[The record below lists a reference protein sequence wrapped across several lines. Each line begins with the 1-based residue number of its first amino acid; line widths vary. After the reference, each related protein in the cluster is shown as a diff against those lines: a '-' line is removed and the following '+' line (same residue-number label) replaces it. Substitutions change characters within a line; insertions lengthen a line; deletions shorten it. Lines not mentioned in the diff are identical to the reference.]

1 MTRGRNMSL
10 ICCPECGKSIS
21 DKAEKCPHCGLPA
34 SYFSTSS
41 QDLSGREAGTLD
53 YQDLSNVLLSFQRDH
68 AAFFSPEHYISHRD
82 AQRLRE
88 TYEKYSARLSSKLIF
103 QYVCNNAAALRIET
117 DVLRRFLRQME
128 TLDVDVT
135 AHNNAYVDRILQREK
150 EYFDNI
156 LKQIDPKIQLD
167 EEQRRAVI
175 TDDDY
180 CLLVAGA
187 GAGKTTTMAAKVKY
201 LVDKKHIDPSE
212 IIVISYT
219 KKAIG
224 ELRERI
230 NTGLGISAKI
240 CTFHA
245 FSYDIVKQ
253 FSAEPPEINF
263 SSQQIIFDMLEKAIF
278 HNKQLMRNL
287 VLFLGYYF
295 DLAEDA
301 FEFPDLNQY
310 HLYRAAQDFE
320 TLKSGL
326 GQYIK
331 KVEQQRTKRARTITG
346 EYLRSMQE
354 VQIANFLY
362 LNGLDYEY
370 ERVYPFGSPSRNKK
384 YTPDFYISQ
393 GEHSAWLE
401 HYALSESGYNSMFD
415 SQQRSR
421 YLRAISDK
429 RRLHKANRTTLLET
443 WSFYL
448 DRRPLLEH
456 LKEVLEGEG
465 FILKPRNPE
474 EVYKKIVETGK
485 DKYIYKLILFMRE
498 FIEQYKTTG
507 YDEGGFSILREK
519 TDNPRTLLFLEIAEQ
534 VYYHYQSVL
543 KQRNQIDF
551 ADMIND
557 AHFYL
562 QEIER
567 QNIPLPYRYIIIDE
581 FQDIAR
587 QRFNLTKRLSQIT
600 QAKVVAVGDDWQSIY
615 AFSGSDI
622 TLFTRFLELMGAGTE
637 LKITHTYRNSQELI
651 DIAGGFV
658 QKNSTQIRKQL
669 VSPKRLENPIVI
681 EVFDD
686 SFKPMERLSN
696 TVERMIGEILSEY
709 GEKSSILLIGR
720 YNYDLYKLCR
730 TGKFKELSAGRVKSE
745 AYPSANITF
754 MTAHSSK
761 GLGYD
766 NVILI
771 NMFEGKFGFPCQ
783 IEDDPIMKLVTYEDN
798 SMPFAEERRLFY
810 VAMTRTKNRVYIAAP
825 KVRPSRFLVELI
837 RDFKIPHSEELN
849 MQVVD
854 LFSLRCPICGC
865 PLKYE
870 FNKNYGL
877 NLWICT
883 NEAELCDFMTNDKAH
898 MHDILK
904 CPKCA
909 DGYLIVRKNPKNGDV
924 FYGCTNYHNEEK
936 RCTNMI
942 PLGKDTPPQ
951 QGR

>member
-1 MTRGRNMSL
+1 MSL
-10 ICCPECGKSIS
+10 IRCPECGKSIS
-21 DKAEKCPHCGLPA
+21 DKAEKCPRCGLPA

-41 QDLSGREAGTLD
+41 QDLSGREAGDLN
-53 YQDLSNVLLSFQRDH
+53 YQDLSNVLLSFQRDY

-82 AQRLRE
+82 EQRLRE
-88 TYEKYSARLSSKLIF
+88 TYEKYSARLSNKLIF
-103 QYVCNNAAALRIET
+103 QYVCNNAAALRIEI
-117 DVLRRFLRQME
+117 DVLQRFLRQMG

-135 AHNNAYVDRILQREK
+135 AHNNTYVDRILQRDK

-219 KKAIG
+219 NKAIG

-230 NTGLGISAKI
+230 NRGLGISAKI

-245 FSYDIVKQ
+245 FAYDIVKQ

-331 KVEQQRTKRARTITG
+331 KVEQQRTKRTRTITG

-401 HYALSESGYNSMFD
+401 HYALSESGYNSLFD
-415 SQQRSR
+415 LKQRSR
-421 YLRAISDK
+421 YLQAISDK
-429 RRLHKANRTTLLET
+429 RRLHKTNRTTLLET
-443 WSFYL
+443 WSFYS

-456 LKEVLEGEG
+456 LKDVLEGEG

-507 YDEGGFSILREK
+507 YDEGGFSILRKK

-669 VSPKRLENPIVI
+669 ISPKRLENPIVI

-686 SFKPMERLSN
+686 SFKPMVQLAN
-696 TVERMIGEILSEY
+696 TVEQIIGEILSEY

-720 YNYDLYKLCR
+720 YNYDMYKLCR

-837 RDFKIPHSEELN
+837 RDFKIPHGEELN

-936 RCTNMI
+936 QCTNMI

>member
-1 MTRGRNMSL
+1 MSL
-10 ICCPECGKSIS
+10 IRCPECGKSIS

-41 QDLSGREAGTLD
+41 QDLSGREAGDLN
-53 YQDLSNVLLSFQRDH
+53 YQDLSNVLLSFQRDY

-82 AQRLRE
+82 EQRLRE
-88 TYEKYSARLSSKLIF
+88 TYEKYSARLSNKLIF
-103 QYVCNNAAALRIET
+103 QYVCNNAAALRIEI
-117 DVLRRFLRQME
+117 DVLQRFLRQMG

-135 AHNNAYVDRILQREK
+135 AHNNTYVDRILQRDK

-219 KKAIG
+219 NKAIG

-230 NTGLGISAKI
+230 NRGLGISAKI

-245 FSYDIVKQ
+245 FAYDIVKQ

-331 KVEQQRTKRARTITG
+331 KVEQQRTKRTRTITG

-401 HYALSESGYNSMFD
+401 HYALSESGYNSLFD
-415 SQQRSR
+415 LKQRSR
-421 YLRAISDK
+421 YLQAITDK
-429 RRLHKANRTTLLET
+429 RRLHKTNRTTLLET
-443 WSFYL
+443 WSVYS

-456 LKEVLEGEG
+456 LKDVLEGEG

-507 YDEGGFSILREK
+507 YDEGGFSILRKK

-669 VSPKRLENPIVI
+669 ISPKRLENPIVI

-686 SFKPMERLSN
+686 SFKPMVQLAN
-696 TVERMIGEILSEY
+696 TVEQIIGEILSEY

-720 YNYDLYKLCR
+720 YNYDMYKLYQ
-730 TGKFKELSAGRVKSE
+730 TGQFKELPAGRVKSE
-745 AYPSANITF
+745 KYPSANITF

-849 MQVVD
+849 MQVAD

-883 NEAELCDFMTNDKAH
+883 NEAELCDFMTNDKVH

-924 FYGCTNYHNEEK
+924 FYGCTNYHNEK
-936 RCTNMI
+936 KQCTNMI

-951 QGR
+951 QER

>member
-1 MTRGRNMSL
+1 MAL
-10 ICCPECGKSIS
+10 IRCPECGNSIS
-21 DKAEKCPHCGLPA
+21 DRAEKCPHCGLPA
-34 SYFSTSS
+34 SYFSS
-41 QDLSGREAGTLD
+41 LSKNAPHMEETGLD
-53 YQDLSNVLLSFQRDH
+53 YKNLQNVLISFERDH
-68 AAFFSPEHYISHRD
+68 IRLFSAEHYISHRD
-82 AQRLRE
+82 AQRLRN
-88 TYEKYSARLSSKLIF
+88 TYGKYNESLTNKLIF
-103 QYVCNNAAALRIET
+103 QYVCNNAAAIRVDIDL
-117 DVLRRFLRQME
+117 LRRFLRQMQS
-128 TLDVDVT
+128 LDGDIT
-135 AHNNAYVDRILQREK
+135 AHNSTYVDRALERDK
-150 EYFDNI
+150 DYFDNI
-156 LKQIDPKIQLD
+156 LKQIDPNIQLD

-201 LVDKKHIDPSE
+201 LVEKKNIDPGE

-219 KKAIG
+219 NKAIG
-224 ELRERI
+224 ELRDRI
-230 NTGLGISAKI
+230 NKGLGIPAKI

-245 FSYDIVKQ
+245 FAYDIVKQ
-253 FSAEPPEINF
+253 FSEEPPEINF
-263 SSQQIIFDMLEKAIF
+263 SSQQIIFDMLEKSIF

-295 DLAEDA
+295 DLSEDV
-301 FEFPDLNQY
+301 FKFTDLNQY
-310 HLYRAAQDFE
+310 HLYKAAQDFE

-326 GQYIK
+326 GEYIK
-331 KVEQQRTKRARTITG
+331 KVEQQRTKKTRTITG

-401 HYALSESGYNSMFD
+401 HYALSESGYNSLFTP
-415 SQQRSR
+415 QQRQR
-421 YLRAISDK
+421 YLCAISDK
-429 RRLHKANRTTLLET
+429 RRLHKTNKTTLLET
-443 WSFYL
+443 WSFYT
-448 DRRPLLEH
+448 DRRPLLDH
-456 LKEVLEGEG
+456 LKEVLENEG
-465 FILKPRNPE
+465 FILKPRNLE

-485 DKYIYKLILFMRE
+485 DKYIYKLIIFMMK

-507 YDEGGFSILREK
+507 YDDGGFAILRER
-519 TDNPRTLLFLEIAEQ
+519 TDNPRTLLFLDIAEQ
-534 VYYHYQSVL
+534 VYHHYQSVL

-567 QNIPLPYRYIIIDE
+567 QNVTLPYKYIIIDE

-658 QKNSTQIRKQL
+658 QRNTSQIRKQL
-669 VSPKRLENPIVI
+669 ISPKHLENPIVL

-686 SFKPMERLSN
+686 SIKPMERLAD
-696 TVERMIGEILSEY
+696 TIEHIIGEILSEY
-709 GEKSSILLIGR
+709 GEQSSILLIGR
-720 YNYDLYKLCR
+720 YNYDMYKLYR
-730 TGKFKELSAGRVKSE
+730 TNQFSELPGGAIRSKK
-745 AYPSANITF
+745 YPNAKITF

-783 IEDDPIMKLVTYEDN
+783 IEDDPIIKLVTYEDN

-825 KVRPSRFLVELI
+825 KTKPSRFLVELI
-837 RDFKIPHSEELN
+837 KDFNIPHNDEIN

-854 LFSLRCPICGC
+854 LFNLRCPVCGF

-883 NEAELCDFMTNDKAH
+883 NEAELCDFMTNDRTH

-904 CPKCA
+904 CPKCT
-909 DGYLIVRKNPKNGDV
+909 DGYLIVKKNPKNGDI
-924 FYGCTNYHNEEK
+924 FYGCTNYFNEEK
-936 RCTNMI
+936 KCTYMV
-942 PLGKDTPPQ
+942 PLESGSTNDQ
-951 QGR
+951 

>member
-1 MTRGRNMSL
+1 MSL
-10 ICCPECGKSIS
+10 IRCPECGNSIS

-34 SYFSTSS
+34 AYFSSLNQPTAHVEEE
-41 QDLSGREAGTLD
+41 GLD
-53 YQDLSNVLLSFQRDH
+53 YKNLQNILISFERDH
-68 AAFFSPEHYISHRD
+68 AGLFSAEHYISHRD
-82 AQRLRE
+82 AQRLRD
-88 TYEKYSARLSSKLIF
+88 TYGRYSSSLNNKLIF
-103 QYVCNNAAALRIET
+103 QYVCNNAATIRVDIDL
-117 DVLRRFLRQME
+117 LRRFLRQMQ
-128 TLDVDVT
+128 TFDADIT
-135 AHNNAYVDRILQREK
+135 AHNTTYVDQILERDK
-150 EYFDNI
+150 DYFDNI
-156 LKQIDPKIQLD
+156 LKQIDPNIQLD

-201 LVDKKHIDPSE
+201 LVEKKNIDPGE

-219 KKAIG
+219 NKAIG

-230 NTGLGISAKI
+230 NKGLGIPAKI

-245 FSYDIVKQ
+245 FAFDIVKQ
-253 FSAEPPEINF
+253 FSVEPPEINF

-295 DLAEDA
+295 DLSEDV
-301 FEFPDLNQY
+301 FKFTDLNQY
-310 HLYRAAQDFE
+310 HLYKASQDFE

-326 GQYIK
+326 GEYIK
-331 KVEQQRTKRARTITG
+331 KVEQQRTKKTRTITG

-370 ERVYPFGSPSRNKK
+370 EQVYPFGSPSRSKK

-393 GEHSAWLE
+393 GEHSVWLE
-401 HYALSESGYNSMFD
+401 HYALSESGYNSLFTP
-415 SQQRSR
+415 QQRQH

-429 RRLHKANRTTLLET
+429 RRLHKANKTTLLET
-443 WSFYL
+443 WSFYT
-448 DRRPLLEH
+448 DRRPLLDH
-456 LKEVLEGEG
+456 LREILEKEG
-465 FILKPRNPE
+465 FILKPRDME
-474 EVYKKIVETGK
+474 DVYKKIVETGK
-485 DKYIYKLILFMRE
+485 DKYIYKLIIFMMK

-507 YDEGGFSILREK
+507 YDDGGFAILRER
-519 TDNPRTLLFLEIAEQ
+519 TDNPRTLLFLDIAEQ
-534 VYYHYQSVL
+534 VYHHYQSVL

-567 QNIPLPYRYIIIDE
+567 QNIVLPYKYIIIDE

-658 QKNSTQIRKQL
+658 QRNSSQIRKQL
-669 VSPKRLENPIVI
+669 ISPKHLENPIVL

-686 SFKPMERLSN
+686 SVKPMEQLAN
-696 TVERMIGEILSEY
+696 TVEHIIGEIISEY
-709 GEKSSILLIGR
+709 GEQSSILLIGR
-720 YNYDLYKLCR
+720 YNYDMYKLYR
-730 TGKFKELSAGRVKSE
+730 TNRFSELPGGAVRSKK
-745 AYPSANITF
+745 YPNAKITF

-783 IEDDPIMKLVTYEDN
+783 IEDDPIIKLVTYEDN

-825 KVRPSRFLVELI
+825 KTKPSRFLVELI
-837 RDFKIPHSEELN
+837 KDFNIPHSEELN

-854 LFSLRCPICGC
+854 LFNLRCPVCRF

-883 NEAELCDFMTNDKAH
+883 NEAELCDFMTNDRIH

-904 CPKCA
+904 CPKCT
-909 DGYLIVRKNPKNGDV
+909 DGYLIVKKNPKNGDV
-924 FYGCTNYHNEEK
+924 FYGCTNYFNEEK
-936 RCTNMI
+936 KCTNMV
-942 PLGKDTPPQ
+942 PLES
-951 QGR
+951 GRSSQHDSTEDKQ

>member
-1 MTRGRNMSL
+1 M
-10 ICCPECGKSIS
+10 
-21 DKAEKCPHCGLPA
+21 
-34 SYFSTSS
+34 
-41 QDLSGREAGTLD
+41 D

-82 AQRLRE
+82 EQRLRE
-88 TYEKYSARLSSKLIF
+88 IYEKYSASLSNKLIF
-103 QYVCNNAAALRIET
+103 QYVCNNASALRIDI

-128 TLDVDVT
+128 TLDADVT
-135 AHNNAYVDRILQREK
+135 AHNNAYVDRILQQDK
-150 EYFDNI
+150 GYFDNI

-331 KVEQQRTKRARTITG
+331 KVEQQRTKRTRTITG

-443 WSFYL
+443 WSFYS
-448 DRRPLLEH
+448 DRRSLLEH
-456 LKEVLEGEG
+456 LKEVLEREG

-474 EVYKKIVETGK
+474 EKIVETGK

-534 VYYHYQSVL
+534 VYHHYQSVL

-669 VSPKRLENPIVI
+669 ISPKRLENPIVV

-686 SFKPMERLSN
+686 SFKPMVQLAN
-696 TVERMIGEILSEY
+696 TVERIIGEILSEY
-709 GEKSSILLIGR
+709 GEKSSILIIGR
-720 YNYDLYKLCR
+720 YSFDMYNLYR
-730 TGKFKELSAGRVKSE
+730 TKRFNELPAGRVKSE
-745 AYPSANITF
+745 KYPNANITF

-783 IEDDPIMKLVTYEDN
+783 IEDDPIMKLVTYEDY

-854 LFSLRCPICGC
+854 LFNLRCPICGF

-883 NEAELCDFMTNDKAH
+883 NEAELCDFMTNDKVH

-909 DGYLIVRKNPKNGDV
+909 DGYLIVRKNLKNGDV
-924 FYGCTNYHNEEK
+924 FYGCTNYHNEKK

-942 PLGKDTPPQ
+942 PLEKDSPPQ

>member
-1 MTRGRNMSL
+1 MAL
-10 ICCPECGKSIS
+10 IKCPECGNFIS

-34 SYFSTSS
+34 AYFPAAKATVSIPH
-41 QDLSGREAGTLD
+41 DDGID
-53 YQDLSNVLLSFQRDH
+53 YKNLGNLLLSFDRDYTLLF
-68 AAFFSPEHYISHRD
+68 AADHYISHRD
-82 AQRLRE
+82 EEKLCN
-88 TYEKYSARLSSKLIF
+88 TYGKYYRSLKNKLIF
-103 QYVCNNAAALRIET
+103 QYVCNHASTFRVDIDTLK
-117 DVLRRFLRQME
+117 RFLRKMH
-128 TLDVDVT
+128 TLNNDIT
-135 AHNNAYVDRILQREK
+135 AHNTNYIDQTLDREK
-150 EYFDNI
+150 AYFDDI
-156 LKQIDPKIQLD
+156 LKDIDPNIKLD
-167 EEQRRAVI
+167 DEQRRAVV

-201 LVDKKHIDPSE
+201 LVEKKGVNPEE

-219 KKAIG
+219 NKAIG
-224 ELRERI
+224 ELRDRI
-230 NTGLGISAKI
+230 NKSLGIPAKI

-245 FSYDIVKQ
+245 FAFDIVKQ
-253 FSAEPPEINF
+253 FSVEPPEINF
-263 SSQQIIFDMLEKAIF
+263 SSYQIIFEMLEKAIF
-278 HNKQLMRNL
+278 NNKPLMRNL

-295 DLAEDA
+295 DLSEDV
-301 FEFPDLNQY
+301 FQFSDLNQY
-310 HLYRAAQDFE
+310 HLYKAAQDFE

-326 GQYIK
+326 GEYVK
-331 KVEQQRTKRARTITG
+331 KVEQQRSKKVKTITG
-346 EYLRSMQE
+346 EYLRSVQE

-370 ERVYPFGSPSRNKK
+370 ERVYPFGSLSRNKK
-384 YTPDFYISQ
+384 YTPDFCITQ
-393 GEHSAWLE
+393 GEHVAWLE
-401 HYALSESGYNSMFD
+401 HYALSESGYNNLFTPK
-415 SQQRSR
+415 QRER
-421 YLRAISDK
+421 YKRAIWDK
-429 RRLHKANRTTLLET
+429 HRLHKANKTTLLET
-443 WSFYL
+443 WSLYN
-448 DRRPLLEH
+448 DRCPLIDH
-456 LKEVLEGEG
+456 LKECLQKEG
-465 FILKPRNPE
+465 FVLRPRNLE

-485 DKYIYKLILFMRE
+485 DKYIYKLIVFMMN

-507 YDEGGFSILREK
+507 YDAGAFSILREK

-534 VYYHYQSVL
+534 VYLHYQAVL

-567 QNIPLPYRYIIIDE
+567 QNIELPYKYIIIDE

-587 QRFNLTKRLSQIT
+587 QRFNLTKRLSEIT
-600 QAKVVAVGDDWQSIY
+600 KAKVVAVGDDWQSIY

-658 QKNSTQIRKQL
+658 QKNSAQIRKQL
-669 VSPKRLENPIVI
+669 ISPKHLTNPIVL

-686 SFKPMERLSN
+686 SFKPMKALAEK
-696 TVERMIGEILSEY
+696 VEKIIGDIIGEY
-709 GEKSSILLIGR
+709 GEAGSILLIGR
-720 YNYDLYKLCR
+720 YNYDMYKLFN
-730 TGKFKELSAGRVKSE
+730 TGLFEELPGGLVRSKR
-745 AYPSANITF
+745 YPNAKISF

-783 IEDDPIMKLVTYEDN
+783 IEDDPIIKLVTYEDN

-825 KVRPSRFLVELI
+825 KNRPSRFLVELI
-837 RDFKIPHSEELN
+837 KDFNIPHTEEIN

-854 LFSLRCPICGC
+854 LFNLRCPVCGF

-883 NEAELCDFMTNDKAH
+883 NEAEVCDFMTNDKVH
-898 MHDILK
+898 KHDIFK
-904 CPKCA
+904 CPKCT
-909 DGYLIVRKNPKNGDV
+909 DGYMIVRMNPKTGSV
-924 FYGCTNYHNEEK
+924 FYGCTNYYNEDHK
-936 RCTNMI
+936 CTHMI
-942 PLGKDTPPQ
+942 PLSSDPM
-951 QGR
+951 

>member
-1 MTRGRNMSL
+1 MAL
-10 ICCPECGKSIS
+10 IKCPECKNSIS

-34 SYFSTSS
+34 TYFSASKDFV
-41 QDLSGREAGTLD
+41 QDAPIGEID
-53 YQDLSNVLLSFQRDH
+53 YKNLGNLLLSFDRDYTMLF
-68 AAFFSPEHYISHRD
+68 AADHYISHRD
-82 AQRLRE
+82 EEMLRS
-88 TYEKYSARLSSKLIF
+88 TYESYYRELKNKLIF
-103 QYVCNNAAALRIET
+103 QYVCNNASVFRVDIDSLKH
-117 DVLRRFLRQME
+117 FLRKMH
-128 TLDVDVT
+128 TLSDDIT
-135 AHNNAYVDRILQREK
+135 THNTNYIEQTLANEK
-150 EYFDNI
+150 EYFDDI
-156 LKQIDPKIQLD
+156 LKDIDPNIKLD
-167 EEQRRAVI
+167 DEQRRAVV

-201 LVDKKHIDPSE
+201 LVEKKRVNPEE

-219 KKAIG
+219 NKAIG

-230 NTGLGISAKI
+230 NKGLGIPAKI

-245 FSYDIVKQ
+245 FAFDIVKQ
-253 FSAEPPEINF
+253 FSVEPPEINF
-263 SSQQIIFDMLEKAIF
+263 SSYQIIFEMLEKAIF
-278 HNKQLMRNL
+278 NNKPLMRNL

-295 DLAEDA
+295 DLSEDV
-301 FEFPDLNQY
+301 FQFSDLNQY
-310 HLYRAAQDFE
+310 HLFKAAQDFE
-320 TLKSGL
+320 TMKSGL
-326 GQYIK
+326 GEYVR
-331 KVEQQRTKRARTITG
+331 KVEQQRSKKVKTITG
-346 EYLRSMQE
+346 EYLRSVQE

-370 ERVYPFGSPSRNKK
+370 ERVYPFGALSRNKK
-384 YTPDFYISQ
+384 YTPDFCITQ
-393 GEHSAWLE
+393 GEHVAWLE
-401 HYALSESGYNSMFD
+401 HYALSESGYNNLFTPK
-415 SQQRSR
+415 QRDR
-421 YLRAISDK
+421 YKRAIWDK
-429 RRLHKANRTTLLET
+429 RRLHQDSKTTLLET
-443 WSFYL
+443 WSLYG
-448 DRRPLLEH
+448 DRRPLIEH
-456 LKEVLEGEG
+456 LKEVLEEEG
-465 FILKPRNPE
+465 FVLKPRNLE
-474 EVYKKIVETGK
+474 EVYQKIVETGK
-485 DKYIYKLILFMRE
+485 DKYIYKLIFFMMN

-507 YDEGGFSILREK
+507 YDEGAFSILRKK

-534 VYYHYQSVL
+534 VYHHYQAVL
-543 KQRNQIDF
+543 KQKNQIDF

-567 QNIPLPYRYIIIDE
+567 QNIELPYKYIIIDE

-587 QRFNLTKRLSQIT
+587 QRFNLTKRLSEIT
-600 QAKVVAVGDDWQSIY
+600 KAKVVAVGDDWQSIY

-658 QKNSTQIRKQL
+658 QKNSAQIRKQL
-669 VSPKRLENPIVI
+669 ISPKRLKNPVVL

-686 SFKPMERLSN
+686 SIKPMKALAAK
-696 TVERMIGEILSEY
+696 VEKIIGDILAEY
-709 GEKSSILLIGR
+709 GDNGSILLIGR
-720 YNYDLYKLCR
+720 YNYDMYKLLN
-730 TGKFKELSAGRVKSE
+730 TDLFEELPGGTIRSKR
-745 AYPSANITF
+745 YPKAKLSF

-783 IEDDPIMKLVTYEDN
+783 IEDDPIIKLVTYEDN

-825 KVRPSRFLVELI
+825 KNRPSRFLVELI
-837 RDFKIPHSEELN
+837 KDFHIPSTEEIN

-854 LFSLRCPICGC
+854 LFNLRCPVCGF

-883 NEAELCDFMTNDKAH
+883 NEVEVCDFMTNDKVH
-898 MHDILK
+898 KHDIFK

-909 DGYLIVRKNPKNGDV
+909 DGYMIVRLNQKNGSV
-924 FYGCTNYHNEEK
+924 FYGCTNYFNEERK
-936 RCTNMI
+936 VLC
-942 PLGKDTPPQ
+942 Q
-951 QGR
+951 

>member
-1 MTRGRNMSL
+1 MSL
-10 ICCPECGKSIS
+10 IRCPECGNSIS
-21 DKAEKCPHCGLPA
+21 DRAENCPHCGLPA
-34 SYFSTSS
+34 SYFSS
-41 QDLSGREAGTLD
+41 LSKNTPHIKEAGLD
-53 YQDLSNVLLSFQRDH
+53 YKNLQNVLISFERDH
-68 AAFFSPEHYISHRD
+68 DQLFSAEHYISHRD
-82 AQRLRE
+82 AQRLRD
-88 TYEKYSARLSSKLIF
+88 TYGKYNESLSNKLIF
-103 QYVCNNAAALRIET
+103 QYVCNNAAAIRVDIDL
-117 DVLRRFLRQME
+117 LRRFLRQMQS
-128 TLDVDVT
+128 LDGDIT
-135 AHNNAYVDRILQREK
+135 AHNTTYVDRALERDK
-150 EYFDNI
+150 DYFDNI
-156 LKQIDPKIQLD
+156 LKQIDPNIQLD

-201 LVDKKHIDPSE
+201 LVEKKNIDPGE

-219 KKAIG
+219 NKAIG
-224 ELRERI
+224 ELRDRI
-230 NTGLGISAKI
+230 NKGLGIPAKI

-245 FSYDIVKQ
+245 FAYDIVKQ
-253 FSAEPPEINF
+253 FSEEPPEINF
-263 SSQQIIFDMLEKAIF
+263 SSQQIIFDMLEKSIF

-295 DLAEDA
+295 DLSEDV
-301 FEFPDLNQY
+301 FKFTDLNQY
-310 HLYRAAQDFE
+310 HLYKAAQDFE

-326 GQYIK
+326 GEYIK
-331 KVEQQRTKRARTITG
+331 KVEQQRTKKTRTITG

-393 GEHSAWLE
+393 GEHSVWLE
-401 HYALSESGYNSMFD
+401 HYALSESGYNSMFTP
-415 SQQRSR
+415 QERQR
-421 YLRAISDK
+421 YLHAISDK
-429 RRLHKANRTTLLET
+429 RRLHKANKTTLLET
-443 WSFYL
+443 WSFYT
-448 DRRPLLEH
+448 DRRPLLDH
-456 LKEVLEGEG
+456 LKEVLENEG
-465 FILKPRNPE
+465 FILKPRNLE

-485 DKYIYKLILFMRE
+485 DKYIYKLIIFMMK

-507 YDEGGFSILREK
+507 YDDGGFAVLRER
-519 TDNPRTLLFLEIAEQ
+519 TDNPRTLLFLDIAEQ
-534 VYYHYQSVL
+534 VYHHYQSVL

-567 QNIPLPYRYIIIDE
+567 QNVTLPYKYIIIDE

-587 QRFNLTKRLSQIT
+587 QRFILTKRLSQIT

-658 QKNSTQIRKQL
+658 QRNTSQIRKQL
-669 VSPKRLENPIVI
+669 ISPKHLENPIVL

-686 SFKPMERLSN
+686 SVKPMERLAD
-696 TVERMIGEILSEY
+696 TIEHIIGEILSEY
-709 GEKSSILLIGR
+709 GEQSSILLIGR
-720 YNYDLYKLCR
+720 YNYDMYKLYR
-730 TGKFKELSAGRVKSE
+730 TNRFSELPGGAIRSE
-745 AYPSANITF
+745 KYPNAKITF

-783 IEDDPIMKLVTYEDN
+783 IEDDPIIKLVTYEDN

-825 KVRPSRFLVELI
+825 KTKPSRFLVELI
-837 RDFKIPHSEELN
+837 KDFNIPHNDEIN

-854 LFSLRCPICGC
+854 LFNLRCPVCGF

-883 NEAELCDFMTNDKAH
+883 NEAELCDFMTNDRTH

-904 CPKCA
+904 CPKCT
-909 DGYLIVRKNPKNGDV
+909 DGYLIVKKNPKNGDI
-924 FYGCTNYHNEEK
+924 FYGCTNYFNEEK
-936 RCTNMI
+936 KCTYMV
-942 PLGKDTPPQ
+942 PLESGSKNDQ
-951 QGR
+951 

>member
-1 MTRGRNMSL
+1 MSL
-10 ICCPECGKSIS
+10 IRCPECGNSIS

-41 QDLSGREAGTLD
+41 QDLSGRETGILD
-53 YQDLSNVLLSFQRDH
+53 YQNLSNVLLSFQRDH

-82 AQRLRE
+82 AQRLRG
-88 TYEKYSARLSSKLIF
+88 TYEKYSTSLSNKLIF
-103 QYVCNNAAALRIET
+103 QYICNNASSLRVDIDALW
-117 DVLRRFLRQME
+117 RFMRQME
-128 TLDVDVT
+128 TLDADVA
-135 AHNNAYVDRILQREK
+135 AHNNAYVDRGLQRDK
-150 EYFDNI
+150 EYFDSI
-156 LKQIDPKIQLD
+156 LKQIDPRIQLD

-201 LVDKKHIDPSE
+201 LVDKKRIDPSE

-219 KKAIG
+219 NQAIG
-224 ELRERI
+224 ELKERI
-230 NTGLGISAKI
+230 NKGLGIPAKI

-245 FSYDIVKQ
+245 FAYDIVKQ

-263 SSQQIIFDMLEKAIF
+263 SSQKIIFDMLEKAIF

-295 DLAEDA
+295 DLTEDV
-301 FEFPDLNQY
+301 FQFTNLNQY

-326 GQYIK
+326 GEYIK
-331 KVEQQRTKRARTITG
+331 KVERQRTKSTRTITG

-384 YTPDFYISQ
+384 YTPDFYILQ

-401 HYALSESGYNSMFD
+401 HYALSESGYNSLFD
-415 SQQRSR
+415 TRQRSR

-465 FILKPRNPE
+465 FILKPRNLE

-534 VYYHYQSVL
+534 VYHHYQSVL

-587 QRFNLTKRLSQIT
+587 QRFNLTKRMSQIT

-669 VSPKRLENPIVI
+669 ISPKHLENPIVI

-686 SFKPMERLSN
+686 SFKPMVQLSN
-696 TVERMIGEILSEY
+696 AVEGIIGEILSEY
-709 GEKSSILLIGR
+709 GEKSSIDTFPINIICSDCAGHPGLFRRPFSVAINQSIQRIHQPIHKRVEGGIKHIGQLFADTGAPGAGFQCAVLLRKVLAQGHITWAGAGWRRFPGGR
-720 YNYDLYKLCR
+720 RWCR
-730 TGKFKELSAGRVKSE
+730 RCFPPASCWPRKPGP
-745 AYPSANITF
+745 YC
-754 MTAHSSK
+754 SS
-761 GLGYD
+761 
-766 NVILI
+766 
-771 NMFEGKFGFPCQ
+771 
-783 IEDDPIMKLVTYEDN
+783 T
-798 SMPFAEERRLFY
+798 
-810 VAMTRTKNRVYIAAP
+810 
-825 KVRPSRFLVELI
+825 
-837 RDFKIPHSEELN
+837 
-849 MQVVD
+849 
-854 LFSLRCPICGC
+854 
-865 PLKYE
+865 
-870 FNKNYGL
+870 
-877 NLWICT
+877 W
-883 NEAELCDFMTNDKAH
+883 
-898 MHDILK
+898 
-904 CPKCA
+904 
-909 DGYLIVRKNPKNGDV
+909 
-924 FYGCTNYHNEEK
+924 
-936 RCTNMI
+936 
-942 PLGKDTPPQ
+942 
-951 QGR
+951 

>member
-1 MTRGRNMSL
+1 MSL
-10 ICCPECGKSIS
+10 IRCPECGKSIS
-21 DKAEKCPHCGLPA
+21 DKAEKCPYCGLPA

-41 QDLSGREAGTLD
+41 QDLNGREAEDMD

-82 AQRLRE
+82 EQRLRE
-88 TYEKYSARLSSKLIF
+88 IYEKYSASLSNKLIF
-103 QYVCNNAAALRIET
+103 QYVCNNASALRIDI

-128 TLDVDVT
+128 TLDADVT
-135 AHNNAYVDRILQREK
+135 AHNNAYVDRILQQDK
-150 EYFDNI
+150 GYFDNI

-175 TDDDY
+175 TADDY

-219 KKAIG
+219 NKAIG

-230 NTGLGISAKI
+230 NKGLGISAKI

-331 KVEQQRTKRARTITG
+331 KVEQQRTKRTRTITG

-669 VSPKRLENPIVI
+669 ISPKRLENPIVV

-686 SFKPMERLSN
+686 SFKPMVQLAN
-696 TVERMIGEILSEY
+696 TVERIIGEILSEY
-709 GEKSSILLIGR
+709 GEKSSILIIGR
-720 YNYDLYKLCR
+720 YSFDMYNLYR
-730 TGKFKELSAGRVKSE
+730 TKRFNELPAGRVKSE
-745 AYPSANITF
+745 KYPNANITF

-783 IEDDPIMKLVTYEDN
+783 IEDDPIMKLVTYEDY

-854 LFSLRCPICGC
+854 LFNLRCPICGF

-883 NEAELCDFMTNDKAH
+883 NEAELCDFMTNDKVH

-909 DGYLIVRKNPKNGDV
+909 DGYLIVRKNLKNGDV
-924 FYGCTNYHNEEK
+924 FYGCTNYHNEKK

-942 PLGKDTPPQ
+942 PLEKDSPPQ

>member
-1 MTRGRNMSL
+1 MSL

-135 AHNNAYVDRILQREK
+135 AHNNAYVDRILQRDK

-219 KKAIG
+219 NKAIG

-230 NTGLGISAKI
+230 NKGLGISAKI

-245 FSYDIVKQ
+245 FAYDIVKQ

-331 KVEQQRTKRARTITG
+331 KVEQQRTKRTRTITG

-401 HYALSESGYNSMFD
+401 HYALSESGYNSLFD
-415 SQQRSR
+415 LKQRSR
-421 YLRAISDK
+421 YLQAISDK
-429 RRLHKANRTTLLET
+429 RRLHKTNRTTLLET
-443 WSFYL
+443 WSFYS

-456 LKEVLEGEG
+456 LKDVLEGEG

-507 YDEGGFSILREK
+507 YDEGGFSILRKK

-686 SFKPMERLSN
+686 SFKPMVQLAN
-696 TVERMIGEILSEY
+696 TVEQIIGEILSEY

-720 YNYDLYKLCR
+720 YNYDMYKLYQ
-730 TGKFKELSAGRVKSE
+730 TGQFKELSAGRVKSE
-745 AYPSANITF
+745 KYPSANITF

-849 MQVVD
+849 MQVAD

-883 NEAELCDFMTNDKAH
+883 NEAELCDFMTNDKVH

-924 FYGCTNYHNEEK
+924 FYGCTNYHNEK
-936 RCTNMI
+936 KQCTNMI

-951 QGR
+951 QER